1 MADNSISYGLAAGV
15 RQSTADTI
23 ELLTVPDSTGTVTAH
38 FIKYKRQE
46 ISTETV
52 DDTIPTL
59 ATGTI
64 GVGSIATV
72 GFEVRFSN
80 TDFARRTVRT
90 VTYAAA

>member
-1 MADNSISYGLAAGV
+1 MADNSISYGVAAGV
-15 RQSTADTI
+15 RLSTADTI
-23 ELLTVPDSTGTVTAH
+23 ELLTVPDNTGTVTAH

-52 DDTIPTL
+52 DDTVPTL
-59 ATGTI
+59 STGIIASGTA
-64 GVGSIATV
+64 ATV

-90 VTYAAA
+90 VSYTTA

>member
-1 MADNSISYGLAAGV
+1 MADNSISYGVATGV

-23 ELLTVPDSTGTVTAH
+23 ELLTVPDNTGTVTAS

-59 ATGTI
+59 STGII
-64 GVGSIATV
+64 GSGTAATV

-90 VTYAAA
+90 VSYTAA

>member
-1 MADNSISYGLAAGV
+1 MADNSISYGLATGV
-15 RQSTADTI
+15 RQQTADTI
-23 ELLTVPDSTGTVTAH
+23 ELLTVPDSNGTVTAH

-59 ATGTI
+59 ATGTYASASA
-64 GVGSIATV
+64 VTV

-80 TDFARRTVRT
+80 TDFARCTVRT
-90 VTYAAA
+90 VSYTTA

>member
-1 MADNSISYGLAAGV
+1 MADNSISYGLAANV
-15 RQSTADTI
+15 RQGTSDTI
-23 ELLTVPDSTGTVTAH
+23 ELLTVPDSNGVVTAH

-59 ATGTI
+59 STGTI
-64 GVGSIATV
+64 GAGSPATV

-90 VTYAAA
+90 VTYGAA

>member
-1 MADNSISYGLAAGV
+1 MPSNSIVYGVTSGV
-15 RQSTADTI
+15 RINTADTI
-23 ELLTVPDSTGTVTAH
+23 EMLTVPDNTGTVTAS

-59 ATGTI
+59 STGII
-64 GVGSIATV
+64 GVGTAATA
-72 GFEVRFSN
+72 GYEVRFSN

-90 VTYAAA
+90 ISYTTA